1 MGATRK
7 VQFSMVTLQDL
18 FAPKAVA
25 VIGASN
31 TPGKIGYAV
40 MKNIVESGFPGGIYP
55 VNLRQER
62 VFDLPAYPGVRD
74 LPEVPGMAVVVV
86 PAAQVLQVAR
96 DCGEKGIR
104 FLVVISAGF
113 KEIGRADMEREL
125 VGVCR
130 KYEMR
135 LLGPNCLGFM
145 DTHTPINASFAIRSP
160 LPGEIAFF
168 SQSGALCLAIL
179 DWSLEQ
185 GLGFSKFVSFG
196 NKADLNESDFIAA
209 ALADEGTKVIL
220 CYLEDVAD
228 GAYFLQVAREN
239 AGRKPIIILK
249 SGRSQAGARAA
260 SSHTGAL
267 AGSDRA
273 YDTAFRQAGVLRANT
288 IEELF
293 DLARAFVTQPPSR
306 SRRLAIVTNSGGPGI
321 IATDAAEAYGMEMA
335 RLASKTSEGLRRGLP
350 GEASV
355 YNPVDVLGDAASDRY
370 DLALR
375 QVLADPQVDNCLVL
389 LTPTAT
395 VNVSEIAEAILRNR
409 RAHPEKVVTASFI
422 GGESVAPGVVALE
435 AGGIPCYST
444 PERAIA
450 AMSALASLREIQE
463 RLAGG
468 GEINYGSVNREV
480 VAAVLSRVREQGRV
494 VLLGSE
500 ASEITAA
507 YGIPTARSY
516 LATSVEAVE
525 ELAAR
530 VGYPV
535 VLKVASPKIVH
546 KSDVGGVRAGLAT
559 PEAVRNAF
567 FRILEDV
574 QRYLPGVEVMGVEVQ
589 AMADPG
595 LELIVGVNRDI
606 QFGPLLMFGLGG
618 VYVNLL
624 EDVSFRLVDGLRR
637 QDIKEMIAATRAYR
651 LLRGYRGQPPLDLVA
666 LEEVIGRVAMLVR
679 DFPEISEMD
688 INPLFAYP
696 QGVMA
701 IDVKISIG

>member
-1 MGATRK
+1 
-7 VQFSMVTLQDL
+7 MVNLQGL

-40 MKNIVESGFPGGIYP
+40 MKNIVESQFPGGIYP
-55 VNLRQER
+55 VNPRQER
-62 VFDLPAYPGVRD
+62 VFALPTHPRVGD
-74 LPEVPGMAVVVV
+74 LPEVPETAVVVV
-86 PAAQVLQVAR
+86 PAAGVLQVAR
-96 DCGEKGIR
+96 DCGEKGIK

-113 KEIGRADMEREL
+113 KEIGRAGMEREL
-125 VGVCR
+125 VDICR
-130 KYEMR
+130 HHQMR
-135 LLGPNCLGFM
+135 LLEPNCLGFM
-145 DTHTPINASFAIRSP
+145 DTHTSINASFAVRSP

-179 DWSLEQ
+179 DWSLEER
-185 GLGFSKFVSFG
+185 LGFSKFVSFG

-209 ALADEGTKVIL
+209 ALADEGTRVIL

-228 GAYFLQVAREN
+228 GAHFLRVAREN
-239 AGRKPIIILK
+239 AGRKPVIVLK

-273 YDTAFRQAGVLRANT
+273 YATAFRQAGVLRADT

-293 DLARAFVTQPPSR
+293 DLARAFITQPPSAG
-306 SRRLAIVTNSGGPGI
+306 RRLAIVTNSGGPGI
-321 IATDAAEAYGMEMA
+321 IATDAAETYGLEMA
-335 RLASKTSEGLRRGLP
+335 RLARETSEGLRRGLP
-350 GEASV
+350 EEASV
-355 YNPVDVLGDAASDRY
+355 YNPVDILGDAADDRY

-375 QVLADPQVDNCLVL
+375 QVLSDPHVDNCLVL

-395 VNVSEIAEAILRNR
+395 VDMSGIAATILRNR
-409 RAHPEKVVTASFI
+409 QAHSGKVVTASFI
-422 GGESVAPGVVALE
+422 GGESVAPGIRALE
-435 AGGIPCYST
+435 AGGVPCYST
-444 PERAIA
+444 PERATA
-450 AMSALASLREIQE
+450 AMNALASLREIQE

-468 GEINYGSVNREV
+468 EEVDYGRDQEA
-480 VAAVLSRVREQGRV
+480 VAGVLSRVREQGRV

-500 ASEITAA
+500 ASEITVA

-516 LATSVEAVE
+516 LATSAEAAVE
-525 ELAAR
+525 LAGR

-546 KSDVGGVRAGLAT
+546 KSDVGGVRANLTT
-559 PEAVRNAF
+559 PEAVRDAF

-589 AMADPG
+589 AMAGPG
-595 LELIVGVNRDI
+595 LELIIGVNRDV

-618 VYVNLL
+618 IYVNLL

-637 QDIKEMIAATRAYR
+637 QDIKEMIAETRAYR
-651 LLRGYRGQPPLDLVA
+651 LLRGYRGQPSRDLVA
-666 LEEVIGRVAMLVR
+666 LEEVIGRVAVLAR
-679 DFPEISEMD
+679 DFPAISEMD
-688 INPLFAYP
+688 INPLLAYP
-696 QGVMA
+696 RGAMA

>member
-1 MGATRK
+1 MGD
-7 VQFSMVTLQDL
+7 LQGF
-18 FAPKAVA
+18 FAPRAVA
-25 VIGASN
+25 VVGASN

-40 MKNIVESGFPGGIYP
+40 MKNIIESKFPGVIYP
-55 VNLRQER
+55 VNPGQER
-62 VFDLPAYPGVRD
+62 VFDLPAYPEVGD
-74 LPEVPGMAVVVV
+74 LPEVPEMVVVVV
-86 PAAQVLQVAR
+86 PAARVLQVAR
-96 DCGEKGIR
+96 ACGEKGSR

-113 KEIGRADMEREL
+113 KEIGRADLERDL
-125 VGVCR
+125 VDICR
-130 KYEMR
+130 QHQMR

-145 DTHTPINASFAIRSP
+145 DTHTPINASFAVRSP
-160 LPGEIAFF
+160 LPGKIAFF

-179 DWSLEQ
+179 DWSLEE

-196 NKADLNESDFIAA
+196 NKAGLNESDFMAE

-228 GAYFLQVAREN
+228 GVYFLRVAREN

-273 YDTAFRQAGVLRANT
+273 YDTAFRQAGVLRADT
-288 IEELF
+288 IDELF
-293 DLARAFVTQPPSR
+293 DLARAFITQPPAR
-306 SRRLAIVTNSGGPGI
+306 GRRLAIVTNSGGPGI
-321 IATDAAEAYGMEMA
+321 IATDAAETYGMEMA
-335 RLASKTSEGLRRGLP
+335 GFERETSESLRHALP
-350 GEASV
+350 EEASV
-355 YNPVDVLGDAASDRY
+355 YNPVDILGDAAGDRY

-375 QVLADPQVDNCLVL
+375 QVLADPHVDNCLVL

-395 VNVSEIAEAILRNR
+395 VNMSEIAAAILRNR
-409 RAHPEKVVTASFI
+409 RAHPEKVATASFI
-422 GGESVAPGVVALE
+422 GGESVAAGVRALE
-435 AGGIPCYST
+435 AGGVPCYST

-450 AMSALASLREIQE
+450 AMSGLASVRETQA

-468 GEINYGSVNREV
+468 EESIYGSVNREAV
-480 VAAVLSRVREQGRV
+480 SAVLAGVREQGRV

-516 LATSVEAVE
+516 LATTVEAAVE
-525 ELAAR
+525 IAAS

-535 VLKVASPKIVH
+535 VLKVASPRIVH
-546 KSDVGGVRAGLAT
+546 KSDVGGVRANLAD
-559 PEAVRNAF
+559 PEAVRQAF

-574 QRYLPGVEVMGVEVQ
+574 QRYLPGAEVLGVEVQ

-595 LELIVGVNRDI
+595 LELIVGVNRDV

-618 VYVNLL
+618 IYVNLL
-624 EDVSFRLVDGLRR
+624 EDVSFRLADGLRLR
-637 QDIKEMIAATRAYR
+637 DIKEMIAETRAYR
-651 LLRGYRGQPPLDLVA
+651 LLRGYRGQPPADMAA
-666 LEEVIGRVAMLVR
+666 LEEAIGRVAMLVR
-679 DFPEISEMD
+679 DFPAISEMD
-688 INPLFAYP
+688 INPLLAYP